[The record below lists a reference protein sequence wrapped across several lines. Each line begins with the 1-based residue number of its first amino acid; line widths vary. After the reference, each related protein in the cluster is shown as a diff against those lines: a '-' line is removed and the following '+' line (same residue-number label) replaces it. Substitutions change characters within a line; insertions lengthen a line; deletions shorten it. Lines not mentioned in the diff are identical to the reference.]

1 MLKLPI
7 PGEVTIAN
15 IWSWK
20 KVQNFSQPGVLGI
33 AVGLQ
38 LLMIWMQM
46 KHEPPRCHACPTF
59 GTRLL
64 RPKKSNSSDPLSHGI
79 LSHLR
84 RTLFWRASSKCDWR
98 MAICLQRPA
107 TTDSCRYWPFHN
119 YHQTG
124 WQGVVRRERNV
135 IRLENTNA
143 MFINIQAKNRRSS
156 HINHYSWHVGL
167 FRPKPI
173 KSVQE
178 FVLPHSRPRISPI

>member
-1 MLKLPI
+1 M
-7 PGEVTIAN
+7 
-15 IWSWK
+15 K
-20 KVQNFSQPGVLGI
+20 KVQNFSQPEVLGI

-38 LLMIWMQM
+38 LLMIRMQM
-46 KHEPPRCHACPTF
+46 KHEPPCLSDFRYEA
-59 GTRLL
+59 LAS
-64 RPKKSNSSDPLSHGI
+64 KKSNSSDPLSHGI
-79 LSHLR
+79 LSHPR

-107 TTDSCRYWPFHN
+107 TTDSCRHWPFHN

-124 WQGVVRRERNV
+124 WQGVVRHERNV

-143 MFINIQAKNRRSS
+143 IFINIQAKNRCSS